1 MGDEMFEKDCRK
13 VTDAYAQWLRSWGA
27 SERTVV
33 ARERLARSLLRR
45 WGVEGFTTD
54 NLQAFFASNPEWSAW
69 TRSTY
74 QAHLRDF
81 CAWLTSSERIAADPM
96 AGVRAQRRPKT
107 LPRPLSEAEV
117 ERVLAV
123 ATGRVRDWILLALL
137 AGLRAHEI
145 AKLRGED
152 VTPEGIYVLGK
163 GGKPEVIP
171 THPDLW
177 AMAQRY
183 PRHGYWFPGGDH
195 GHLTSSTVTNRVSE
209 LFHPLGIHGSIHRC
223 RHVYGTR
230 LLRAGVNIRVVQRL
244 MRHSNLE
251 TTALYTAVDEDE
263 LRAAVSLLSA

>member
-1 MGDEMFEKDCRK
+1 M
-13 VTDAYAQWLRSWGA
+13 TDSVSAVPAAYEEWLRSWGA
-27 SERTVV
+27 SENTVRV
-33 ARERLARSLLRR
+33 RRMMAVTLLRR
-45 WGVEGFTTD
+45 YG
-54 NLQAFFASNPEWSAW
+54 LQGLTPEHLQTFLSNPAWSDW

-74 QAHLRDF
+74 HAHLHDF
-81 CAWLTSSERIAADPM
+81 TAWLHNSGRLPSDPM
-96 AGVRAQRRPKT
+96 AGIRGARRPKS

-117 ERVLAV
+117 QRVLAS
-123 ATGRVRDWILLALL
+123 ADGRLHDWVTLALL

-145 AKLRGED
+145 AKIRGED

-163 GGKPEVIP
+163 GGKPEVLP

-183 PRHGYWFPGGDH
+183 PRQGYWFPGSHD
-195 GHLTSSTVTNRVSE
+195 GHLSRATVTNRTSR
-209 LFHPLGIHGSIHRC
+209 LFRSLGITGSIHRC

-263 LRAAVSLLSA
+263 LRAAVGLLSA